1 MPQGCAQKIQLQT
14 LLTQLALQFL
24 DPMLGL
30 PQIFNPHRRRY
41 GTLPKPTSYI
51 ETRRA

>member
-1 MPQGCAQKIQLQT
+1 MPQGCAKKIQLQT

-30 PQIFNPHRRRY
+30 PQIFNPRRWRH
-41 GTLPKPTSYI
+41 GTLPKPTAYI